1 MGMGAIGRAASPAG
15 TNGRGGG
22 VEGVSH
28 WRGYMVG
35 TPAQGSGG
43 DPPLIVHSG
52 TVRARVARIWRSSEW
67 VPPTQIGPETQKW
80 LRGYEAKNRT
90 IQGFRF
96 RILEKF
102 AVLLVSVGL
111 CRALPIRELDA
122 ETSVQ

>member
-1 MGMGAIGRAASPAG
+1 MCPTGMDTWLVPRPRA
-15 TNGRGGG
+15 R
-22 VEGVSH
+22 
-28 WRGYMVG
+28 
-35 TPAQGSGG
+35 G

-52 TVRARVARIWRSSEW
+52 TVRARVAKIWPSSEW
-67 VPPTQIGPETQKW
+67 VLPTQIGPEKQKW
-80 LRGYEAKNRT
+80 LRGYEAKDRT

-102 AVLLVSVGL
+102 AVPRVSVGL